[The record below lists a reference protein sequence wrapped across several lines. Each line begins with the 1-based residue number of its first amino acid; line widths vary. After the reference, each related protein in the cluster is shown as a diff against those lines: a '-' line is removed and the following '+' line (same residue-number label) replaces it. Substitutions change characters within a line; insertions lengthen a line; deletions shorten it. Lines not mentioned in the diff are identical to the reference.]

1 MNRPYVASF
10 SHQLISSSSSNE
22 TSKHPEKISVIHVF
36 LAKKNTINFP
46 IHESR
51 AVRCKQGLAHVS
63 PGAAFL
69 PVAREAVACRALS
82 HSEWPTEDC

>member
-36 LAKKNTINFP
+36 LAKKIQLIFQYTK
-46 IHESR
+46 
-51 AVRCKQGLAHVS
+51 AVPFVVNKA
-63 PGAAFL
+63 
-69 PVAREAVACRALS
+69 
-82 HSEWPTEDC
+82 